1 MAIIEVQPKDP
12 ITLRVDVIDMGLL
25 HLLETRYVVLIEQR
39 DNDIVI
45 ELYKKQELWT
55 TQAFWKYLPQWA
67 QPLEVGS
74 SLNIC

>member
-12 ITLRVDVIDMGLL
+12 ITLRVDVIDMGML

-45 ELYKKQELWT
+45 ELYKK
-55 TQAFWKYLPQWA
+55 
-67 QPLEVGS
+67 
-74 SLNIC
+74 